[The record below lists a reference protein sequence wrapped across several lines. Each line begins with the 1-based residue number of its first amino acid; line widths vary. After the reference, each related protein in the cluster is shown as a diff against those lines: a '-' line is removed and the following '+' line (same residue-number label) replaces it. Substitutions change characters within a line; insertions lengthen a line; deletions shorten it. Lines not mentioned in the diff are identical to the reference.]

1 MGMWWLVP
9 LAVAMVC
16 GTACPLL
23 GTLLVVQQRVLST
36 QVMAYGVL
44 PGLVA
49 AQGLGMPPAVGGLLA
64 ALLTLFL
71 AESLGQRSCQRDQD
85 AIHTVVLAGSLS
97 IGVLLLHAMNQ
108 DAELESLLFG
118 DLLLSGLNDLV
129 AVVTGLLL
137 LLLLLNRRFTALQWL
152 GLDPQAAADAGLSLR
167 PTQRLLAVLT
177 AWILVSAAQA
187 IGVILVMALLCA
199 PTVIA
204 LPQAKSMN
212 QALWRAAQL
221 GIALSTVGFVLALVC
236 DWPPGPTITLVAML
250 AVVVQSIA
258 GRKGMGKE

>member
-9 LAVAMVC
+9 LAVAIVC

-44 PGLVA
+44 PGLVV
-49 AQGLGMPPAVGGLLA
+49 AQGLGLPPSVGGVLA
-64 ALLTLFL
+64 ALLTLL
-71 AESLGQRSCQRDQD
+71 LGESLGRRSCQRDQD

-97 IGVLLLHAMNQ
+97 FGVLLLHALNQ
-108 DAELESLLFG
+108 DVELESLLFG
-118 DLLLSGLNDLV
+118 DLLLSGLSDLV
-129 AVVTGLLL
+129 CVVLGLLL
-137 LLLLLNRRFTALQWL
+137 LLLLLNHSFTALQWL